1 VTELTKYL
9 EEAKHIFECE
19 VSERLSEEV
28 LKDFKEKLA
37 ENKPKKGKKGKK
49 KKKKD

>member
-1 VTELTKYL
+1 MTKYL
-9 EEAKHIFECE
+9 EDAKHIFECE

-28 LKDFKEKLA
+28 LVGFKDKLN